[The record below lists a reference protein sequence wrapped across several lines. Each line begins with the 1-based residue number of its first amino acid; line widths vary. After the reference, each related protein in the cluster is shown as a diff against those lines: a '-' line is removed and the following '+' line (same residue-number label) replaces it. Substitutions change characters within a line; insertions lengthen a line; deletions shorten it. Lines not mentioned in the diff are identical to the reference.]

1 MNSITQKHYSQTLQR
16 KKRQRDEEA
25 IERMGEYGGGLM
37 EEGEGGDEIGERGDE
52 EKAGKKKKNVVF

>member
-52 EKAGKKKKNVVF
+52 EKASKKKKIVVF

>member
-52 EKAGKKKKNVVF
+52 EKAGKKKKIVVF